1 MGGLT
6 VVLSGDFRQTLPVIP
21 RGTKADELKACL
33 KSSVLWKN
41 IKNMQLSTNMR
52 AYLQGDMMSE
62 IFANNILKLGEG
74 KLKMNEKMK

>member
-1 MGGLT
+1 MSGVT

-62 IFANNILKLGEG
+62 IFANNILKLGER
-74 KLKMNEKMK
+74 KIKKECKK

>member
-1 MGGLT
+1 MSGVT

>member
-74 KLKMNEKMK
+74 KLKMNEINL